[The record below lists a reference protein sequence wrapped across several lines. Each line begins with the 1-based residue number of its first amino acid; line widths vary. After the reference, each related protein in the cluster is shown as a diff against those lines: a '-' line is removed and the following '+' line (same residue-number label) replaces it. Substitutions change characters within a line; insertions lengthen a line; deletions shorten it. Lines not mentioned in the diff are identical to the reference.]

1 MPGHELT
8 PLVIRTQQVFFQLTD
23 RIIPMRYLLLL
34 TFVAFLH
41 VAQAGDIAPEV
52 AQKELDSYVGK
63 WEGTVELDGKSSPAR
78 WTVEWAPGK
87 QCIIFHEE
95 YDLEDGTGKLTAI
108 MGYDRINKQVVNLG
122 FRTDGG
128 NRTVVFSK
136 NMTEAKAVGDGPNRE
151 NWKSDVEV
159 KKDGDEWTFLYKA
172 TSPEAKD
179 FSIRLK
185 RKH

>member
-1 MPGHELT
+1 
-8 PLVIRTQQVFFQLTD
+8 
-23 RIIPMRYLLLL
+23 MRHFLCTIL
-34 TFVAFLH
+34 AFTAFAH
-41 VAQAGDIAPEV
+41 VAQAGDISPEV

-63 WEGTVELDGKSSPAR
+63 WEGTIELDGESSPAR

-128 NRTVVFSK
+128 NRTVIYPNNLAEGKS
-136 NMTEAKAVGDGPNRE
+136 TGDGPKGEVWN
-151 NWKSDVEV
+151 SDVMIRKNDDV
-159 KKDGDEWTFLYKA
+159 WNFYFKA
-172 TSPEAKD
+172 TSPEARD
-179 FSIRLK
+179 FSIRLR
-185 RKH
+185 RKP